1 MPGRNRQALSCAA
14 GRDFAE
20 TWIIAANR
28 VARLNKGNLVGN
40 ISVVLAS
47 VLITRNARVKPPRC
61 QSKGMV
67 GLEGGAGVGLQGRGW
82 GVWAV
87 GLGFG
92 GVPQKGL
99 GPGLRGRGG
108 RGFWFSFLVW
118 RRKKVEK
125 LKKKIVCESQ

>member
-14 GRDFAE
+14 GRGFAE
-20 TWIIAANR
+20 TLIIAANR
-28 VARLNKGNLVGN
+28 VGLLNKGNLVGN

-61 QSKGMV
+61 QCKGMG
-67 GLEGGAGVGLQGRGW
+67 GLVGGAGVGLQGRGW

-87 GLGFG
+87 GLGIG

-108 RGFWFSFLVW
+108 GGFGFLFWFGGA
-118 RRKKVEK
+118 KKSK
-125 LKKKIVCESQ
+125 NCKKKIVCESQ